1 MAFYLLYRLGYF
13 LCRILPRS
21 VCYGVARWLAD
32 RFSARSPQDLEAV
45 RKNLQVVLEISEVP
59 PRQVREVFQNFALYL
74 VDFFRFSRLTP
85 KGVRRWVRIEGLE
98 RMQGA
103 LRAGKGAIAVT
114 AHLGNYELGAAVL
127 SALGMPVSAVVLTHQ
142 NERVDRF
149 FTRQRARAG
158 VIGIPIQKIGRK
170 PFLEECLAALRVNGV
185 LGLVADRDFF
195 QHGIDLPFFGKMTQV
210 PTGAA
215 AFSFRT
221 GAPIVPSFL
230 VREADG
236 RYRFILESPIR
247 CPVGVGREEAIRAAT
262 QCSLE
267 VMARVIRRYPTQW
280 YMFHQE
286 FWKPGP
292 AFVL

>member
-1 MAFYLLYRLGYF
+1 MLFYLLYPLGNLLCF
-13 LCRILPRS
+13 LLPRRF
-21 VCYGVARWLAD
+21 CYGVARWLAD
-32 RFSARSPQDLEAV
+32 RFSARVPQDWEAV
-45 RKNLQVVLEISEVP
+45 RKNLQVVLETPEVP
-59 PRQVREVFQNFALYL
+59 PERIREVFRNFAMYL

-85 KGVRRWVRIEGLE
+85 AEVRRWVRIEGLE
-98 RMQGA
+98 NMEAA
-103 LRAGKGAIAVT
+103 LQEGKGAIGIT
-114 AHLGNYELGAAVL
+114 AHLGNYELAAAVL
-127 SALGMPVSAVVLTHQ
+127 SLMGMSVSAVVLTHQ

-149 FTRQRARAG
+149 FTRQRARVG
-158 VIGIPIQKIGRK
+158 VSGIPIQKIGRK
-170 PFLEECLAALRVNGV
+170 EFLEESLQALRANRI

-195 QHGIDLPFFGKMTQV
+195 HHGIDLPLFGKMTQI

-215 AFSFRT
+215 AFSLRT

-236 RYRFILESPIR
+236 HYRFIIESPIH
-247 CPVGVGREEAIRAAT
+247 CPKGVPREEAIRSAT
-262 QCSLE
+262 EVSLQ
-267 VMARVIRRYPTQW
+267 VMARTIRQYPTQW